1 MKSWKI
7 MVMIFITGC
16 CGWYASAS
24 DWVTYGYLID
34 RAGLIKTETISA
46 AREDIPESVWESL
59 PYTPEQSESEFSLK
73 SVIKLETMSAKRIFS
88 NIAYNQLG
96 GWDLAMDLLPLQG
109 EEKNAQREIFMPDL
123 SIINGRRVIAMW
135 GIKPGRWEWAHGDP
149 WRRSYFTC
157 WRDTFWLVDEKCN
170 LYELRQLPK
179 TEYFGDRQVYF
190 PYAIPDDPLFWLPGA
205 NLGDM
210 RTGSEILLNRER
222 SATPE
227 FICGDAGLFGDQ
239 LFIVTEH
246 GYCVRRNLEDE
257 SWSEPVRWF
266 EGENRCA
273 RKPVFLFEVGGGL
286 YCYKDEDGKRFVP
299 YEVSGDWT
307 KLTPCSDLPVLPALA
322 LLTQKNERMIYYL
335 ETEQSTQVK
344 RLTFGSHEIA
354 DFADLDGEEVIAL
367 QQIQRDGHPEV
378 HFLVQTTSK
387 LDNHNNPVMK
397 FHPVVVRDDLK
408 KSE

>member
-1 MKSWKI
+1 MNSWRI
-7 MVMIFITGC
+7 LVMVFIVGY
-16 CGWYASAS
+16 CGGYASAS

-34 RAGLIKTETISA
+34 RAGQIKTETISA

-59 PYTPEQSESEFSLK
+59 PQTPEQRESPFSVK
-73 SVIKLETMSAKRIFS
+73 NIIRMGPINNRRIFS
-88 NIAYNQLG
+88 NIVYNQLG
-96 GWDLAMDLLPLQG
+96 GWDFAMDLLPLLDEG
-109 EEKNAQREIFMPDL
+109 EDIQSKIFVPDL
-123 SIINGRRVIAMW
+123 YKVNGRLVSTMW
-135 GIKPGRWEWAHGDP
+135 GYKPGYFEWSSDSP

-170 LYELRQLPK
+170 LYELRQLPE

-190 PYAIPDDPLFWLPGA
+190 PYAIPEDPLFWLPGA
-205 NLGDM
+205 KLDDVQTFG
-210 RTGSEILLNRER
+210 EILENRGH
-222 SATPE
+222 AGTPE

-239 LFIVTEH
+239 MFIVTEH

-266 EGENRCA
+266 EGENHCA

-307 KLTPCSDLPVLPALA
+307 KLTPCSDLPELPDLA
-322 LLTQKNERMIYYL
+322 LLTQKNEKVIYYL
-335 ETEQSTQVK
+335 ENRQSTQVK

-367 QQIQRDGHPEV
+367 QQIQRDEHPEV
-378 HFLVQTTSK
+378 HFLVQTASK

>member
-1 MKSWKI
+1 MKSWEI
-7 MVMIFITGC
+7 MVMIFITGY

-34 RAGLIKTETISA
+34 RAGQIKTEIISA
-46 AREDIPESVWESL
+46 AREDIPEKVWESL

-109 EEKNAQREIFMPDL
+109 EEKNAQREIFVPDL

-273 RKPVFLFEVGGGL
+273 RKPVFLFEVDGGL

-307 KLTPCSDLPVLPALA
+307 KLIPCSDLPELPDLA
-322 LLTQKNERMIYYL
+322 LLTQKNKNVIYYL
-335 ETEQSTQVK
+335 ENRQSTQVK
-344 RLTFGSHEIA
+344 CLTFGSHEIA

-367 QQIQRDGHPEV
+367 QQIQRDGRPEV
-378 HFLVQTTSK
+378 HFLVQTASK
-387 LDNHNNPVMK
+387 LDNHNHSVMK
-397 FHPVVVRDDLK
+397 FCPVVVRDDLK